1 VERTR
6 GIRGAAAL
14 VPWKLPGFQSSPLL
28 VRLWTFRGA
37 AQPVERHGIV
47 AAITLTLI
55 LAVTALDVV
64 FENQFGEENCHV
76 A

>member
-1 VERTR
+1 LDV
-6 GIRGAAAL
+6 
-14 VPWKLPGFQSSPLL
+14 
-28 VRLWTFRGA
+28 RGA